1 MLVILVGER
10 SPFFFNSKSTH
21 NTLHSSPRCIMRKCS
36 GVRKSCADLLKELAH
51 FKIVQKRIERNNV
64 YIVRASDW
72 NRAAG
77 GVYRSP
83 VL

>member
-1 MLVILVGER
+1 
-10 SPFFFNSKSTH
+10 
-21 NTLHSSPRCIMRKCS
+21 MRKCS